1 MEKLAR
7 QPVYDHVKAKSLKQ
21 DLKREE
27 EFWRCQSRVQW
38 LQAGDKKTSSFH
50 ALCVQSRRH
59 NQIRGLVFM
68 TVVCGR
74 RFAVNRHF
82 CFLFVYHD

>member
-27 EFWRCQSRVQW
+27 EFWRCQSRG
-38 LQAGDKKTSSFH
+38 GDKKTSSFH
-50 ALCVQSRRH
+50 ALCVQRRRH

-74 RFAVNRHF
+74 RIMRVFRV
-82 CFLFVYHD
+82 

>member
-50 ALCVQSRRH
+50 ALCVQRRRH
-59 NQIRGLVFM
+59 NKIRGLVFM

-74 RFAVNRHF
+74 RIMRVFRV
-82 CFLFVYHD
+82 